1 MRIHSK
7 LWPLK
12 QSEFVNFDI
21 VRALREKGLWNAN
34 LVPIEILMRD
44 RDTQR
49 IQRQRVLFQSMD
61 VEQTR
66 VGYLNHIEVEDDPNA
81 FPMGILLSKK
91 IPTELL
97 KYLKFPVFIR
107 RRNDYK
113 TGKDLSEYASFVH
126 QQLNKLED
134 IHGII
139 EEETEQKAEQPGTK
153 TGMEPERR
161 RTGQRATLRV
171 SSTNNVICVDLGR
184 FQMLKLKRLSESR
197 NQCTALSLPSVPG
210 IWTRCSNIGH

>member
-1 MRIHSK
+1 MG
-7 LWPLK
+7 
-12 QSEFVNFDI
+12 E
-21 VRALREKGLWNAN
+21 
-34 LVPIEILMRD
+34 
-44 RDTQR
+44 
-49 IQRQRVLFQSMD
+49 
-61 VEQTR
+61 TR

-139 EEETEQKAEQPGTK
+139 EEETEQKAEQPATK

-161 RTGQRATLRV
+161 RTGQRAHVADECDATRLVHQQRDLR
-171 SSTNNVICVDLGR
+171 
-184 FQMLKLKRLSESR
+184 RLR
-197 NQCTALSLPSVPG
+197 SLPDAQGLPPIFFPAAGSWLHRKKDALASSG
-210 IWTRCSNIGH
+210 